1 MINQKSDV
9 YFCSGVKIALSFLL
23 RNHRMKGTVLMKLRI
38 AGFNLIII
46 IAMLGLSCGTNVN
59 ITNPEIS
66 DSLLYS
72 FGTDS
77 TFDVITWN
85 IQTYPKH
92 DPETSNLLKVLIP
105 GLKAECIA
113 IQEVGNVSA
122 FHSMMSQIPGW
133 SYVMATFG
141 DGYTRTAIAYKT
153 SSVQV
158 DSSATI
164 FTGMSNPF
172 PRPPLLMKLR
182 WNEQEIILISLHLK
196 AFGDNYINES
206 YYNDE
211 ELRRRYACQLI
222 DQYIVDNFSSSKVIV
237 LGDWNDQI
245 QEPESTNV
253 FMSFLDKTQE
263 YQFADMSIALN
274 LNANNFSYP
283 RSSSHIDH
291 ILITNEAFDAFQSA
305 GRYVKTIKIEDY
317 IAGGWSNYY
326 NYLSDHRPVAARFSF
341 SE

>member
-1 MINQKSDV
+1 MIN
-9 YFCSGVKIALSFLL
+9 
-23 RNHRMKGTVLMKLRI
+23 LRI
-38 AGFNLIII
+38 VGCSLLIII
-46 IAMLGLSCGTNVN
+46 ALLGLSCGTNVN

-66 DSLLYS
+66 DSLLCA

-85 IQTYPKH
+85 IQSYPKH

-105 GLKAECIA
+105 GLKVECIA

-122 FHSMMSQIPGW
+122 FHAMMSQIPGW
-133 SYVMATFG
+133 SYAMATFG

-153 SSVQV
+153 SEVQV
-158 DSSATI
+158 DSTATI

-196 AFGDNYINES
+196 AYGDNYINES
-206 YYNDE
+206 NPNDE
-211 ELRRRYACQLI
+211 EMRRRYACQLI
-222 DQYIVDNFSSSKVIV
+222 DQYIVENFSSSKVIV

-245 QEPESTNV
+245 QEPVATNI
-253 FMSFLDKTQE
+253 FMSFLNKPLE
-263 YQFADMSIALN
+263 YRFADMSIAQN
-274 LNANNFSYP
+274 LNSNTFSYP

-291 ILITNEAFDAFQSA
+291 ILITNELIDAFQAA
-305 GRYVKTIKIEDY
+305 GNYVKTIKIEDY

-326 NYLSDHRPVAARFSF
+326 NYLSDHRPVAARFGF